1 METSRLGESPS
12 RFPSSDLP
20 CTLIRSILP
29 WSVFSS
35 LCAITILAAPSRT
48 ASMGANLP
56 RIMMEPPSESLHY
69 LGEFTSTSESLHL
82 LDVPRHVD
90 YRDPLA
96 APDIEQRLEHGRALV
111 VKK

>member
-29 WSVFSS
+29 CSVFSS
-35 LCAITILAAPSRT
+35 LCAITIPAVPSRT
-48 ASMGANLP
+48 ASIGANLP
-56 RIMMEPPSESLHY
+56 RIMIEPP
-69 LGEFTSTSESLHL
+69 SESLHL

-111 VKK
+111 VKKVVIPVPFHQLWN